1 MAGLLLDTA
10 EAGTAPFAAV
20 DALVVFGTDALSDEH
35 RALSTALG
43 ERDRRVVRSGL
54 DGTVE
59 IGDERLRV
67 RVRAAVR
74 GE

>member
-1 MAGLLLDTA
+1 MA
-10 EAGTAPFAAV
+10 
-20 DALVVFGTDALSDEH
+20 FGTDALSDEH
-35 RALSTALG
+35 RARLMELG

-59 IGDERLRV
+59 ITDERLRA

-74 GE
+74 GA